1 MILSPNVLTYL
12 KNMHVQNM
20 EVGGLA
26 YAFETGIYAFA

>member
-1 MILSPNVLTYL
+1 MILSPNVLSYS

-26 YAFETGIYAFA
+26 YTHEAGIF